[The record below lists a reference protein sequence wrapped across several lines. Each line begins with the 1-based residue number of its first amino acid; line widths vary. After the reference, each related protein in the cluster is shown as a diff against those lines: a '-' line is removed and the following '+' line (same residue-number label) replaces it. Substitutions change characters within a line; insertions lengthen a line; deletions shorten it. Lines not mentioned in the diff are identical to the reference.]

1 MRHPTSGR
9 GMLALG
15 LAAVLSTVVVMS
27 GAQPAVATVTP
38 VPGDPLTGSG
48 VVARSEL
55 TAATLTSGTATATVT
70 DAAFALPATAAMPLH
85 TFSGRLELTGEEA
98 AGGFTEL
105 RDDNSYTNAS
115 DSPHKH
121 LPEISLELVQN
132 GSHLI
137 PSVPGLQITGHKIWN
152 IIVSPGRAW
161 SETTDGGWSRAAL
174 PFALVQRND
183 NCTHNGTMAFL
194 FKATAVSQVRY
205 QITQETCR
213 YFTFDQWGQL
223 PATYT
228 PYAVT
233 GAETVQNAYAT
244 EVADRLPTKPIS
256 ALATDY
262 PSAGVNLASFGSGIS
277 AAHMS
282 TYGLLFNGVN
292 YVSGCTTRQGTYP
305 FCEVMR
311 LPSYSTAKSTVAGTA
326 LMRLTLTHG
335 PDVSGQLIRTWVGE
349 YASSIGNWTNVTINH
364 ALDMATGN
372 YKFATNMGDEKGG
385 IGTTMSHFFAAEP
398 YSSKISYAFG
408 FGPRVAP
415 GTTWVYHTSDTF
427 IATRAMQNYLG
438 SDIFTELRDRV
449 YVPAKLSAGMM
460 TTLRTDNSP
469 TGMTFGGYGLF
480 YTRDDIAKLAKLYN
494 NDHGVASGQQ
504 VLDPAVLDATMQKN
518 PADRGIV
525 TTDPAGFQYNNGL
538 WAKQFTPAEFPQ
550 YSCSFW
556 VPFMSGYGGITVAM
570 LPNGA
575 TYYYV
580 SDNGEF
586 SWYTAVHEANK
597 LSPPCGK

>member
-1 MRHPTSGR
+1 MKHPTSGR
-9 GMLALG
+9 GMLTLG
-15 LAAVLSTVVVMS
+15 LAAVLSALVVMS
-27 GAQPAVATVTP
+27 GAQPAAATVTP

-48 VVARSEL
+48 VVSRSEL

-70 DAAFALPATAAMPLH
+70 DTAFALPATAAMPLH
-85 TFSGRLELTGEEA
+85 TFSGRLELTGEG
-98 AGGFTEL
+98 AGGGFAEL
-105 RDDNSYTNAS
+105 RDDYRYTNAS
-115 DSPHKH
+115 DSPRKH
-121 LPEISLELVQN
+121 LPEISLEFVQN

-137 PSVPGLQITGHKIWN
+137 PSVQGLQITGHTVWN

-161 SETTDGGWSRAAL
+161 SETTDGGWSRAAF
-174 PFALVQRND
+174 PFALVQRNA
-183 NCTHNGTMAFL
+183 NCTHNGTMTFL
-194 FKATAVSQVRY
+194 FNATSVSQVRY
-205 QITQETCR
+205 QITQETCL
-213 YFTFDQWGQL
+213 YFKFDQWGQL
-223 PATYT
+223 PGIYT

-244 EVADRLPTKPIS
+244 EVANRLPTKPIS
-256 ALATDY
+256 TLATDY

-311 LPSYSTAKSTVAGTA
+311 LPSYSTAKSAVAGTA
-326 LMRLTLTHG
+326 LMRLTQTHG
-335 PDVSGQLIRTWVGE
+335 SGVSGQLIRTWVPE
-349 YASSIGNWTNVTINH
+349 YASANGSWTNVTINH

-372 YKFATNMGDEKGG
+372 YQFATDMNDEG
-385 IGTTMSHFFAAEP
+385 GTTVSHFFAAEP
-398 YSSKISYAFG
+398 YTSKISYAFG
-408 FGPRVAP
+408 FRSRVAP
-415 GTTWVYHTSDTF
+415 GTRWVYHTSDTF

-480 YTRDDIAKLAKLYN
+480 YTRDDIAKLAKLYS

-525 TTDPAGFQYNNGL
+525 TTSSAGFQYNNGF

-556 VPFMSGYGGITVAM
+556 VPFMSGYSGITVAM

-580 SDNGEF
+580 SDNNEF
-586 SWYTAVHEANK
+586 SWYTAAHEANK
-597 LSPPCGK
+597 LSPSC